1 MIAVSALSAD
11 GKNIYHQSSYGPE
24 VDFIAP
30 GDKVFTAAADG
41 DYTLMSGTSA
51 AAGFVSGAAALA
63 VEGLKKKLGRYPT
76 AQEVKDSL
84 KKPLLKF
91 QVCPILPKA
100 TG

>member
-1 MIAVSALSAD
+1 
-11 GKNIYHQSSYGPE
+11 
-24 VDFIAP
+24 
-30 GDKVFTAAADG
+30 
-41 DYTLMSGTSA
+41 MSGTSA